1 MLDVYLFIKTNFCK
15 SVFYPLLFFFF
26 RQQLRVSTV
35 TKTRDCNFNADD
47 TQNLTCSAPLT
58 DPSFKSI
65 PNQPRYL
72 RETVSGDNLNNQ
84 KVGAPSQEKNE
95 EEKSVYAEGFKTHI
109 DARVVDDMLYSDI
122 TYARNY
128 AAHEIKSRK
137 VKARRRKLKKR
148 SVPEGQWQNFE
159 DFNSLSDSELC
170 LNLQENFMQTATP
183 FGDQNVFDVLKTDSV
198 ENERSH
204 EESGVRQPVL
214 CD

>member
-1 MLDVYLFIKTNFCK
+1 M
-15 SVFYPLLFFFF
+15 
-26 RQQLRVSTV
+26 
-35 TKTRDCNFNADD
+35 
-47 TQNLTCSAPLT
+47 
-58 DPSFKSI
+58 
-65 PNQPRYL
+65 
-72 RETVSGDNLNNQ
+72 
-84 KVGAPSQEKNE
+84 GAPSQEKNE